1 MIFRCFAAIVP
12 GPLAAIGGPAARDSP
27 EAPQGEPKLR
37 GSHRFC
43 AWCSLLLAACCLRL
57 AACCVASAF
66 QVLRDLHNLQSGLV
80 VLKSYFSNST
90 ALRLK
95 RGSAQSGRA
104 SGAVLMDDHMPF
116 LRDLDESV
124 KWVKRTIE
132 SHEGA
137 IQVRHTGE
145 TYR

>member
-1 MIFRCFAAIVP
+1 MFADC
-12 GPLAAIGGPAARDSP
+12 G
-27 EAPQGEPKLR
+27 
-37 GSHRFC
+37 
-43 AWCSLLLAACCLRL
+43 LLAVCGL
-57 AACCVASAF
+57 VSAL

-104 SGAVLMDDHMPF
+104 GGAVLTDDHMPF

-137 IQVRHTGE
+137 IQVSHTVGH
-145 TYR
+145 TSGSCR